1 MTNKRIRGGTWPLV
15 VILLCAGGAVQA
27 KPDIEAAGDV
37 TQIAVPLYALG
48 FALYSEEDR
57 AGKTEAAT
65 QWGYSYAATLG
76 TVHVLKLV
84 IPAKR
89 PDYEPGDPKN
99 SFPSGHTASAFSG
112 ATFIYRRYGWQH
124 AVVPYA
130 FAAFTGYSRVHA
142 ERHHVRD
149 VLAGA
154 AIAAGWSWTM
164 ADEKSPVLL
173 SLDAGRVALSWSV
186 QF

>member
-1 MTNKRIRGGTWPLV
+1 MTNKRIQGGVWPL
-15 VILLCAGGAVQA
+15 IAMLLCAGGAAQA
-27 KPDIEAAGDV
+27 KSDIEAAGDI
-37 TQIAVPLYALG
+37 TQLAVPLYALG
-48 FALYSEEDR
+48 FVLYQEQDKAER
-57 AGKTEAAT
+57 AEAAA
-65 QWGYSYAATLG
+65 QFGYSYAATLG
-76 TVHVLKLV
+76 TVHALKLV

-112 ATFIYRRYGWQH
+112 ATFIHRRYGWRQ
-124 AVVPYA
+124 AAVPYA
-130 FAAFTGYSRVHA
+130 FAAFTGYSRVEA

-149 VLAGA
+149 VLVGA
-154 AIAAGWSWTM
+154 AIAAGWSWTL

-173 SLDAGRVALSWSV
+173 SLDADRVALSWSV